1 MTLKERIQNDFI
13 QAMKAKNE
21 IAKTTL
27 NSIKAQITV
36 AEKANGNVSLE
47 DAQTLKVIT
56 SAIKQR
62 KQSIEAFTLA
72 GRDELVSKENAE
84 MSVLEAY
91 LPKQMSQSEIESVV
105 RVLVQSFP
113 EVATNRNALIGKTM
127 GAFTKQYQ
135 GQAEPQTVKAVIE
148 SLV

>member
-27 NSIKAQITV
+27 NSVKAQITV

-62 KQSIEAFTLA
+62 KQSIDAFTLA
-72 GRDELVSKENAE
+72 GRDELVNRETAE

-105 RVLVQSFP
+105 RILVQSFP

>member
-27 NSIKAQITV
+27 NSVKAQITV

-113 EVATNRNALIGKTM
+113 GVATNRNALIGKTM

>member
-27 NSIKAQITV
+27 NSVKAQITV